1 MILVDESKLVNG
13 CIVMIGEAYGLK
25 YDYNN
30 YNEESYSEYLD
41 KIVEMLEYENTKGQC
56 KVCLW

>member
-13 CIVMIGEAYGLK
+13 CITMIGEAYGLK
-25 YDYNN
+25 YDYDN

-41 KIVEMLEYENTKGQC
+41 KIVEMLEYEDA
-56 KVCLW
+56 

>member
-13 CIVMIGEAYGLK
+13 CIAMIGEAYGLK

-41 KIVEMLEYENTKGQC
+41 KIVEMLEYENAKG
-56 KVCLW
+56 